1 MSCCRLKEPS
11 KEIDQTCREFWFFN
25 SEVQKLFTTGRGQI
39 KNIQVQERPNITL
52 LGRESKQDN
61 EKIIIVFFQNENI
74 VVGF

>member
-1 MSCCRLKEPS
+1 MSCCRLKEPC
-11 KEIDQTCREFWFFN
+11 KEIDQTCREFWVFN

-52 LGRESKQDN
+52 LGRENKQDN
-61 EKIIIVFFQNENI
+61 EKDIIVFFQNENI